1 MLVTRFGP
9 SSGVAERQ
17 HSDRA
22 RPALPRPY
30 VERVHRRG
38 IQVRLGLCAVIAVCF
53 SVVPGLDAADRLTL
67 VGVVVGYGLVAT
79 GVDLVATSARNNLA
93 SVINALLGLAV
104 IFAVTLVVPSAF
116 GVALLPYGIAVLFCA
131 IVWGSRAGMATAAG
145 ASVLVWI
152 AQAVAPP
159 ADRMEPV
166 VAVSVTIAFFGVAL
180 VSDRISVERRSQIE
194 HFGRLYEAM
203 RSVSSLP
210 DLSTTLESVTA
221 AVSSAVGAY
230 GTAVML
236 KEGDHLVL
244 TGSLAERVGFT
255 DEEIADYT
263 RRELSSGDRSPLARA
278 LNTGR
283 SVVIEDIALDTEFP
297 EWAAQWRRV
306 MAGTGVESQ
315 VVVPLHLGGDPIGVM
330 NVLFARTGA
339 GSDEERHLLE
349 AYAEQAAMVIAR
361 AQAYQREKEATE
373 RFEEADRVKSE
384 FLGMVSH
391 ELRTPLT
398 AVKGFVDTVLLH
410 WEKLDD
416 QQRRELLGRASGN
429 ADELARLIDQ
439 LLDFTRVEANRA
451 EVIPRLCSLAVVVDD
466 VARDLAPVLEE
477 HALTVDVAR
486 HLSVVAD
493 PDAVGQ
499 ILTNLL
505 TNAVKYSEPSTNVI
519 VRAERLG
526 PDVYVSVTDEGD
538 GIPPDEVDR
547 VFERF
552 YQVGTT
558 DRARRG
564 TGIGLSIVRRFVE
577 LHGGEVWVDSIL
589 GVGSAFTFTLPAAV
603 TAGGDE
609 QDPPAAQAV

>member
-1 MLVTRFGP
+1 MADT
-9 SSGVAERQ
+9 Q
-17 HSDRA
+17 HAAGA
-22 RPALPRPY
+22 RTTLPRPY

-53 SVVPGLDAADRLTL
+53 SVVPGLDTADRLTL
-67 VGVVVGYGLVAT
+67 VGFVVGYGLVAT
-79 GVDLVATSARNNLA
+79 AVDLVATSARNNTA
-93 SVINALLGLAV
+93 SVINALLGLVV
-104 IFAVTLVVPSAF
+104 IFTVTLVVPGAF

-131 IVWGSRAGMATAAG
+131 IVWGFRAGMATATG

-152 AQAVAPP
+152 AQALAPP

-166 VAVSVTIAFFGVAL
+166 VLVSVTIAFFGVAL

-236 KEGDHLVL
+236 REDDHLVL
-244 TGSLAERVGFT
+244 TGSIAERVGFT
-255 DEEIADYT
+255 DKEIADYT
-263 RRELSSGDRSPLARA
+263 RRELAAGTSPLARA
-278 LNTGR
+278 LTTGR
-283 SVVIEDIALDTEFP
+283 SVVIEDIALDEEFP
-297 EWAAQWRRV
+297 EWAAEWRRV

-315 VVVPLHLGGDPIGVM
+315 VVVPLHLGGEPIGVM

-339 GSDEERHLLE
+339 GSEQERHLLE

-410 WEKLDD
+410 WDKLDD
-416 QQRRELLGRASGN
+416 SQRRELLSRASGN

-451 EVIPRLCSLAVVVDD
+451 EVVPRLCSLAVVVDD
-466 VARDLAPVLEE
+466 VTRDLAPVLEE
-477 HALTVDVAR
+477 HTLTVDVPR

-505 TNAVKYSEPSTNVI
+505 TNAVKYSEPSTTVV
-519 VRAERLG
+519 VRAERTG

-538 GIPPDEVDR
+538 GIPPDEIDR

-589 GVGSAFTFTLPAAV
+589 GVGSSFTFTLPAAV

-609 QDPPAAQAV
+609 QEPPAAAAV

>member
-1 MLVTRFGP
+1 M
-9 SSGVAERQ
+9 
-17 HSDRA
+17 
-22 RPALPRPY
+22 LPRPY
-30 VERVHRRG
+30 VERIHRRG
-38 IQVRLGLCAVIAVCF
+38 IQVRLGLCAVIAVSF
-53 SVVPGLDAADRLTL
+53 AVVPGLSTADRLTL
-67 VGVVVGYGLVAT
+67 LAFVVGYGLVAT
-79 GVDLVATSARNNLA
+79 GVDLVATSARNNTA

-104 IFAVTLVVPSAF
+104 IFAVTILVPSAF
-116 GVALLPYGIAVLFCA
+116 GVALLPYVIAVLFCA
-131 IVWGSRAGMATAAG
+131 IVWGLRAGVATAAG

-152 AQAVAPP
+152 AQALAPS
-159 ADRMEPV
+159 ADSMEPV
-166 VAVSVTIAFFGVAL
+166 VLVSVTIAFFGVAL
-180 VSDRISVERRSQIE
+180 VSDRLSVERRSQIE

-236 KEGDHLVL
+236 KEDDHLVL
-244 TGSLAERVGFT
+244 TGGMAERMGFT
-255 DEEIADYT
+255 DRQIADYT
-263 RRELSSGDRSPLARA
+263 RQELAAGDMSPLARA
-278 LNTGR
+278 LQTGH
-283 SVVIEDIALDTEFP
+283 SVVVENIALDREFP

-330 NVLFARTGA
+330 NVLFTRTGA
-339 GSDEERHLLE
+339 GSEEERHLLE

-373 RFEEADRVKSE
+373 RFEEANRVKSE

-410 WEKLDD
+410 WDKLDD
-416 QQRRELLGRASGN
+416 DQRRELLHRASGN
-429 ADELARLIDQ
+429 ADELTRLIDQ

-451 EVIPRLCSLAVVVDD
+451 EVSPRLCSLAAVVED
-466 VARDLAPVLEE
+466 VTRDLAPVLEE
-477 HALTVDVAR
+477 HSLTVDVPR

-505 TNAVKYSEPSTNVI
+505 TNAVKYSEPSTNVR
-519 VRAERLG
+519 VAAERRDA
-526 PDVYVSVTDEGD
+526 DVCVSVVDEGE
-538 GIPPDEVDR
+538 GIAPDETHR

-558 DRARRG
+558 ERARRG

-589 GVGSAFTFTLPAAV
+589 GVGSTFTFTLPAAV
-603 TAGGDE
+603 TSGGDE
-609 QDPPAAQAV
+609 REPPAARAV